1 MLIGIISDT
10 HDNVDAIDR
19 AVRIFKEYKVD
30 LVLHLGDIV
39 APMTIS
45 NFDGLNIKFVR
56 GNNDGDILN
65 IKKRIEEIGG
75 DYLGDISQL
84 DLDGKSFAL
93 YHGTHPQILFA
104 LIHSDKYDYILR
116 GHTHK
121 QQDERVGS
129 TRIINPGALYGR
141 AEKSIAVLDVL
152 EDNLEFIDID

>member
-75 DYLGDISQL
+75 DYLGDIRISTYYL
-84 DLDGKSFAL
+84 LMGYAVENLLKA
-93 YHGTHPQILFA
+93 ILMIEQPEYFKEES
-104 LIHSDKYDYILR
+104 LPKVILS
-116 GHTHK
+116 H
-121 QQDERVGS
+121 
-129 TRIINPGALYGR
+129 
-141 AEKSIAVLDVL
+141 
-152 EDNLEFIDID
+152 NLNKMNHLNYYSNYSKRYSMIYL